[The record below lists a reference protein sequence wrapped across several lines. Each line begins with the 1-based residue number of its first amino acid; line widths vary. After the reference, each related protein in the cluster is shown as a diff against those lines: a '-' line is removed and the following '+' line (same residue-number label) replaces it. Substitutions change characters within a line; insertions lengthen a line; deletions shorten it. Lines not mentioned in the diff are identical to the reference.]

1 MAISSASRFPE
12 ALDLVTQ
19 AIARDRNY
27 APALGYGTICHFRAV
42 TDCWST
48 DPEANTRKAID
59 YASVRLHSLETIRA
73 RLAMPPSYLP
83 ISVRTSAA

>member
-1 MAISSASRFPE
+1 M
-12 ALDLVTQ
+12 TQ

-27 APALGYGTICHFRAV
+27 APALGYVAICHFRVV

-48 DPEANTRKAID
+48 DPEADTRKAMTMPG
-59 YASVRLHSLETIRA
+59 VRLHSLETIRA